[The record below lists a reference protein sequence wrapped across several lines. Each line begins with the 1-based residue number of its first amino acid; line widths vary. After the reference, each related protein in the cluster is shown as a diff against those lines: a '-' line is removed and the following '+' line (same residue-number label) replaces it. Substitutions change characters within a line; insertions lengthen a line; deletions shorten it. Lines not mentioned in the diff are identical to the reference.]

1 VWRGQCGL
9 PSPNPLRGKTEPDM
23 VSRPHPVSI
32 AKRRAQQL
40 DDLGEHL
47 PPLRLL
53 ELLEEGT
60 PEGLEPSLDADIELC
75 RARHEHDGL
84 DQTALLEQPAIF
96 GDRGKEQ
103 GATLSGS
110 PLCKA
115 LTARMAVA
123 MAPTLP

>member
-1 VWRGQCGL
+1 
-9 PSPNPLRGKTEPDM
+9 M
-23 VSRPHPVSI
+23 VSRPHPVSN

-40 DDLGEHL
+40 DDFCEHL

-84 DQTALLEQPAIF
+84 DRKTALLEQPAIF
-96 GDRGKEQ
+96 GDRGKEPGGDLVRIAAMQ
-103 GATLSGS
+103 GADR
-110 PLCKA
+110 A
-115 LTARMAVA
+115 EVA
-123 MAPTLP
+123 MAATLP